1 MSNSPVIALCG
12 NPNVG
17 KSTLFNALTGMKQHT
32 GNWSGITVGLAEGI
46 CTHKGKQYKLI
57 DLPGTYSLLARS
69 REEEIASGF
78 IASGGA
84 DAAVVICD
92 ATCLVRTLT
101 LAMQVSRLNAR
112 TVICINLIDEAERR
126 GIKIDIKKLEALCGI
141 PCAAVSARLGTGM
154 DELFEKIELAFGTEP
169 SPAPAFACD
178 CPNAAFCLSEGICA
192 QCVSAAKKPDSARM
206 KLDRILTGRH
216 TGIPIMLVLLALVF
230 YITLE
235 GANYPSAW
243 LSRVLFALEAPLNSA
258 LLSLGLP
265 QGIALALSAGAYRVL
280 AWVVSV
286 MLPPMA
292 IFFPLFT
299 FLEELGYLPRAAFNM
314 DAYFSRSGSCGKQA
328 LTMLMG
334 LGCNAAAVVGCRII
348 DSPRERI
355 IAILTNNFIP
365 CNGRFPALI
374 AVIGMF
380 FTYSRFGGGAAGA
393 AIMTALLIV
402 GVFAT
407 LACSRFLSRTLLKG
421 ERSSFTLE
429 LPPYRMPRIG
439 TLIVRSVVDR
449 TLFVLGRA
457 AAVAAPA
464 GLLLYALSNISI
476 GGQSILAAAVGALD
490 PLARVFGLDGA
501 ILMAFILGFPA
512 NEIVLP
518 IAVMAYTAA
527 GALEELPALCDMRQL
542 LIAHGWSIKT
552 AVCFVLFCLMHWP
565 CSTTLLTIK
574 KETGSLKWTI
584 LAFLLPTVFGLAA
597 CFIVNAAFTLLQ
609 CS

>member
-1 MSNSPVIALCG
+1 MQNEPVIALCG

-32 GNWSGITVGLAEGI
+32 GNWSGKTVSLARGI
-46 CTHKGKQYKLI
+46 CTRGGKRYGI
-57 DLPGTYSLLARS
+57 VDLPGTYSLLAHS
-69 REEEIASGF
+69 KEEEIASGF
-78 IASGGA
+78 IADGNA
-84 DAAVVICD
+84 DAAVVVCD
-92 ATCLVRTLT
+92 ATCLVRSLT

-112 TVICINLIDEAERR
+112 TVICINLMDEAERR
-126 GIKIDIKKLEALCGI
+126 GISIDIAKLEALSGL
-141 PCAAVSARLGTGM
+141 PCAAVSARSERGI
-154 DELFEKIELAFGTEP
+154 DELFIKINAALEAEP
-169 SPAPAFACD
+169 SPPPAFACD
-178 CPNAAFCLSEGICA
+178 CPNAAFCLSESICA
-192 QCVSAAKKPDSARM
+192 KCVAVSKKADERRM
-206 KLDRILTGRH
+206 KIDRILTGRY
-216 TGIPIMLVLLALVF
+216 TGIPIMLMLLALVF

-243 LSRVLFALEAPLNSA
+243 LSRLLLSLEPPLNSA

-265 QGIALALSAGAYRVL
+265 QGAALALSAGAYRVL

-292 IFFPLFT
+292 IFFPMFT

-314 DAYFSRSGSCGKQA
+314 DHYFSRSGSCGKQA

-334 LGCNAAAVVGCRII
+334 LGCNAAAIVGCRII
-348 DSPRERI
+348 DSPRERL
-355 IAILTNNFIP
+355 IAILTNAFVP

-380 FTYSRFGGGAAGA
+380 FTYSAFASGALAGA
-393 AIMTALLIV
+393 VMLTALLIV
-402 GVFAT
+402 SVAAT
-407 LACSRFLSRTLLKG
+407 LLCGRLLSRTMLKG
-421 ERSSFTLE
+421 EQSSFTLE
-429 LPPYRMPRIG
+429 LPPFRMPRVG
-439 TLIVRSVVDR
+439 RLIVRSVVDR

-476 GGQSILAAAVGALD
+476 GGQSILAAAVDFLD
-490 PLARVFGLDGA
+490 PFARVFGLDGA
-501 ILMAFILGFPA
+501 ILIAFMLGFPA

-518 IAVMAYTAA
+518 IAIMAYTAS
-527 GALEELPALCDMRQL
+527 GSLEELPALCDMRAL
-542 LIAHGWSIKT
+542 LIANGWSIKT
-552 AVCFVLFCLMHWP
+552 AVCFVLFSVMHWP

-584 LAFLLPTVFGLAA
+584 LAFLLPTLFGLAA
-597 CFIVNAAFTLLQ
+597 CFIVNAVFTLL
-609 CS
+609 